1 MWGGLCLCCKKL
13 SVEVVNAVHKLI
25 YCEFEQIIGQYY
37 KPVNKDELS
46 KTLLKAGLEEPEYGC
61 VDRIDKHQL
70 SKIRR
75 ISGGVDVNK
84 DIVEFY
90 YDKGAEERTRKYFRS
105 EERRVGKECKA

>member
-1 MWGGLCLCCKKL
+1 M
-13 SVEVVNAVHKLI
+13 HKLI

-90 YDKGAEERTRKYFRS
+90 YDKGAEERTRKYFQTRILGNI
-105 EERRVGKECKA
+105 GKSYYLDLINEDRKSTRLNSSHIQ